1 MIGGSVS
8 VMLMIGGEILGA
20 SGTGE
25 AETGLS
31 VVGHVVS
38 GPSMIGPSTQSSV
51 SNKSSGKLV
60 TES

>member
-8 VMLMIGGEILGA
+8 VMLMMGGEILGA

-25 AETGLS
+25 AETGLF
-31 VVGHVVS
+31 VVAHVVS

-51 SNKSSGKLV
+51 SKTPFGK
-60 TES
+60 